1 MGCSTLVLTKDC
13 KAANFV
19 AGGKSVTL
27 NACGVLVRPIE
38 ELNLVGVGKMAAGT
52 LENISGQPDADSW
65 YPRPEDLTHSN
76 VARLVRE
83 LELTD
88 YDALYRFSVEKPGDY
103 WRAVS
108 RFCGMVWSKDFSHF
122 VDLSRGKEFPK
133 WFVGGELNWT
143 ETVFARADDPLCAKR
158 SAVIAETEGG
168 EITQVSYAELHER
181 VRGFAAGLI
190 ALRIGKGD
198 RVGMLM
204 EPGIEATVTLL
215 AIVYIGAIFVP
226 LYSGFGVDPILARL
240 SSVGARALIATTG
253 FKRRGRRVDTTD
265 IALEVGRRLGLDVL
279 VMKGRAGEPLTAG
292 TIDWAQVAATRAAP
306 ALTATRTSPGDP
318 FMVIHTSGTTGLPKG
333 TVHTHGGVPM
343 KIAHDALLQ

>member
-88 YDALYRFSVEKPGDY
+88 YDALYRFSVEKPGEY

-122 VDLSRGKEFPK
+122 DFRS
-133 WFVGGELNWT
+133 WQN
-143 ETVFARADDPLCAKR
+143 FARLA
-158 SAVIAETEGG
+158 SAA
-168 EITQVSYAELHER
+168 SYRKPVPAQA
-181 VRGFAAGLI
+181 V
-190 ALRIGKGD
+190 D
-198 RVGMLM
+198 
-204 EPGIEATVTLL
+204 ATLACSLL
-215 AIVYIGAIFVP
+215 A
-226 LYSGFGVDPILARL
+226 GVWKPKVFL
-240 SSVGARALIATTG
+240 
-253 FKRRGRRVDTTD
+253 GR
-265 IALEVGRRLGLDVL
+265 
-279 VMKGRAGEPLTAG
+279 
-292 TIDWAQVAATRAAP
+292 
-306 ALTATRTSPGDP
+306 
-318 FMVIHTSGTTGLPKG
+318 
-333 TVHTHGGVPM
+333 
-343 KIAHDALLQ
+343 